1 MLPPGLLPVVVVIC
15 SVVIVV
21 ALTRITKHLAAQT
34 GGDARL
40 PLLAAGGGTAQPP
53 PHQPVPVSDDDW
65 EKVSNASRSSG
76 SLSSAAVSPR
86 RSASAAKFSASGG
99 CGGGSGSGGSGSG
112 GSSGSSGSSGGGGGD
127 PVWSPRKPELLAS
140 FLAIIDPE
148 LARTTSAL
156 PRNAAAAPPPA
167 LAWESAKQS
176 KGVHVHTAAV
186 AGNEFRALKAVG
198 LIHAPPAAVC
208 AFLMEL
214 STLAKVD
221 DMLEDAR
228 LVQQFDRDFDV
239 HWMRYKAVWPTAA
252 RDFCVMTATAELE
265 HGAHLIA
272 TRSVAHG
279 GCTAPGDA
287 VRAGYQFGGYLCRPA
302 NDGRWTD
309 LTLISHVDL
318 NGNIPAFVINQLTAG
333 APVKLFNKINE
344 VICRERAAA
353 GAGQV

>member
-15 SVVIVV
+15 SAVIVV
-21 ALTRITKHLAAQT
+21 ALTRITKHLAAQK

-40 PLLAAGGGTAQPP
+40 PLLAAGGGNAQPP

-76 SLSSAAVSPR
+76 SLSSAAASPR
-86 RSASAAKFSASGG
+86 RPATAAKFSASGG
-99 CGGGSGSGGSGSG
+99 GGGGGGGRGS
-112 GSSGSSGSSGGGGGD
+112 GSSGSSGSGGSGGGD
-127 PVWSPRKPELLAS
+127 PLWSPRKPELLAS

-156 PRNAAAAPPPA
+156 PPCDAAAAPQPPPA
-167 LAWESAKQS
+167 LAWESAKQA
-176 KGVHVHTAAV
+176 KGVHVYTAAV

-228 LVQQFDRDFDV
+228 MVQQFEPDFDV

-252 RDFCVMTATAELE
+252 RDFCVMVATVELE

-279 GCTAPGDA
+279 GCAAPGDA

-309 LTLISHVDL
+309 LTLISHIDL